1 MLRLYDPRTGRVEEL
16 AAKRAMRVYC
26 EGDLRTLVLSDVIRR
41 VLERHRVRTV
51 AWWAD
56 LPSYA
61 GPLNLRPPEHLD
73 GTADFDLEV
82 GPGRRVEAAPM
93 PDVPD
98 VPGLDP
104 LAVRLALLQGH
115 YRQPMTL
122 TAEVLGEAEA
132 ALIGWRSQ
140 VATWAESP
148 SAPPATS
155 HVARVLDRFDDDLDT
170 PGALRELAVLAE
182 DPAVP
187 AGAKFESFLQVDHVL
202 ALDLPA
208 QIGR

>member
-1 MLRLYDPRTGRVEEL
+1 MLRLYDPRTGHVEEL
-16 AAKRAMRVYC
+16 AAKRAMRVYS
-26 EGDLRTLVLSDVIRR
+26 EGDLRTLLLSDVIRR

-61 GPLNLRPPEHLD
+61 GELNLRPPEHLD
-73 GTADFDLEV
+73 GSADFDLEV

-93 PDVPD
+93 PDLPD

-122 TAEVLGEAEA
+122 TAQALGEAEA
-132 ALIGWRSQ
+132 ALLGWRSQ

-148 SAPPATS
+148 SAPLAS
-155 HVARVLDRFDDDLDT
+155 HVAQVLERFDDDLDT
-170 PGALRELAVLAE
+170 PGALRELAALAE

-202 ALDLPA
+202 ALDLSS